1 MAEKKLEEIPTLQ
14 DIVEPGSSSEEENI
28 RIVADDSLDDV
39 YDEEFSK
46 LFDTTGEA
54 VVSTPATDPDN
65 EIKTLDTTDTV
76 TADADE
82 QHIDSVSVAEPL
94 TDEIN
99 IDASD
104 EVTVPDSNV
113 LDIDN
118 AAVMLDDD
126 EIKASSGEASN
137 SDEDG
142 SEALWIEDWQEEV
155 VQSAV
160 ISDDLNAGASISD
173 EETELLIE
181 QAVEAGSM
189 PDETISP
196 ADQAATESV
205 EAAPETTSGTA
216 STDQPSLDTS
226 EIVNQIVSELMP
238 EIEWKLRGK
247 IREVL
252 EQHYPQQD

>member
-1 MAEKKLEEIPTLQ
+1 MAEKNLEEIPTLQ

-46 LFDTTGEA
+46 LFDSTGETA
-54 VVSTPATDPDN
+54 GYTPTTDPEG
-65 EIKTLDTTDTV
+65 EITNLDKPESVITDT
-76 TADADE
+76 DE
-82 QHIDSVSVAEPL
+82 PSINSVSAAQSD

-99 IDASD
+99 IHTDDDVTEASSDA
-104 EVTVPDSNV
+104 

-118 AAVMLDDD
+118 TVVMLDD
-126 EIKASSGEASN
+126 EIKASSDDFTNRDKESP
-137 SDEDG
+137 EP
-142 SEALWIEDWQEEV
+142 LWIEDWQEEV

-160 ISDDLNAGASISD
+160 SSDDFNNTASISD

-181 QAVEAGSM
+181 QAVEADGIT
-189 PDETISP
+189 DETISP
-196 ADQAATESV
+196 ADRPILQTVESTSDTT
-205 EAAPETTSGTA
+205 AETTSINRL
-216 STDQPSLDTS
+216 SLDTG